1 MLLKEARALDH
12 LTREAR
18 LAALKRELAA
28 GETHQVEHEI
38 DAFVELRG
46 TPAERG
52 TPERAVLAKQLMRAE
67 IEALKRFAFDMNRGG
82 FPRRVLCGSLPEGGC
97 HMGNAYSTDLRKRVS
112 GYVASGHSCRAAGR
126 VFGASASTAVRV
138 VAEFRATGSLAPQRQ
153 GRAPG
158 TRGKLAPHI
167 LFLAEVVQAEPDI
180 TLRELPGA
188 QSGTYG
194 VTVGLSSLHRALVR
208 AGLSYKKRPD
218 RAGTRTR

>member
-67 IEALKRFAFDMNRGG
+67 IEALKRFAFDVNRGG
-82 FPRRVLCGSLPEGGC
+82 CPRRVLCASLPEGGITWAK
-97 HMGNAYSTDLRKRVS
+97 HIRRTFGNVYRATLRLVIPAGRRVGFS
-112 GYVASGHSCRAAGR
+112 GQVPARRCGWWLSFAPRGASPRSVRAAH
-126 VFGASASTAVRV
+126 
-138 VAEFRATGSLAPQRQ
+138 
-153 GRAPG
+153 RAPG
-158 TRGKLAPHI
+158 AS
-167 LFLAEVVQAEPDI
+167 
-180 TLRELPGA
+180 LRRISCFWPRSFRPNRTSRFGNYPVL
-188 QSGTYG
+188 
-194 VTVGLSSLHRALVR
+194 R
-208 AGLSYKKRPD
+208 AGHM
-218 RAGTRTR
+218 A

>member
-67 IEALKRFAFDMNRGG
+67 IEALKRFAFDVNRGG
-82 FPRRVLCGSLPEGGC
+82 CPRRALCASLPEGG
-97 HMGNAYSTDLRKRVS
+97 MG
-112 GYVASGHSCRAAGR
+112 VALLFKLMDKVEYIREEDKNTLILTKKL
-126 VFGASASTAVRV
+126 ASA
-138 VAEFRATGSLAPQRQ
+138 
-153 GRAPG
+153 
-158 TRGKLAPHI
+158 
-167 LFLAEVVQAEPDI
+167 
-180 TLRELPGA
+180 
-188 QSGTYG
+188 Y
-194 VTVGLSSLHRALVR
+194 
-208 AGLSYKKRPD
+208 
-218 RAGTRTR
+218 